1 MAKVHTMYKLT
12 NLSRKTK
19 QTCDVIKCL
28 FLFRYKA
35 ASILILKNGLVN
47 MRLLWCLE
55 NIPGLRDLAS
65 EGKPYDFR
73 LYKIFST

>member
-1 MAKVHTMYKLT
+1 MFNTIHKQPFLLDRQTYLDC
-12 NLSRKTK
+12 NITK
-19 QTCDVIKCL
+19 
-28 FLFRYKA
+28 FLIMFRYKA

-65 EGKPYDFR
+65 EGKFYSCRF
-73 LYKIFST
+73 